1 LASFDIISLMKIGL
15 ITFHSFLEPG
25 GVKTHLL
32 ALLKEFKKKK
42 IRAKIIVPRRKIRE
56 NYGKDVIL
64 LGTAF
69 PINFG
74 GGTADLVFNFTP
86 ASIEATLIKEQFDI
100 LHFHNATFPSFF
112 QILLSPLSFKTLNIL
127 TLHSDIS
134 RTRLFK
140 KIPQFFNFFINFCN
154 LRIDGAIAVSPV
166 AFKALEKFK
175 KPKVIIP
182 NGVDLKIF
190 NPRNPKIKRFKDGKI
205 NLLFVGR
212 IEERKGLIYLLKA
225 FLILKRRYPNLRLI
239 VAGDGPEREKCENFV
254 KENNLRDVLFLGT
267 VKDDLPSLYSTCD
280 VFCAPSIYGESFGI
294 VILEALASGLP
305 LVGFANRGYKE
316 LLRGT
321 IAERFLVKP
330 KDYRSLTK
338 KIEILIKNPNIR
350 KELRQFGLKHVKE
363 YSWEKIAKKILNFY
377 RICYKKKK

>member
-1 LASFDIISLMKIGL
+1 MKIGL
-15 ITFHSFLEPG
+15 ISFHSFLEPG

-32 ALLKEFKKKK
+32 ALLKEFKK
-42 IRAKIIVPRRKIRE
+42 RRVEVKIIVPRRKLKE

-74 GGTADLVFNFTP
+74 GGTTDLVFNFTP

-112 QILLSPLSFKTLNIL
+112 QILLSPLSFNTLNII

-134 RTRLFK
+134 RTKLFK
-140 KIPQFFNFFINFCN
+140 KIPQFFSFFINFCN
-154 LRIDGAIAVSPV
+154 LRIDGAIAVSQV
-166 AFKALEKFK
+166 AFKALKKLK

-182 NGVDLKIF
+182 NGVDLEIF
-190 NPRNPKIKRFKDGKI
+190 NPQNPKIEKFRDGKI

-225 FLILKRRYPNLRLI
+225 FLLLKKKHQNLRLI
-239 VAGDGPEREKCENFV
+239 IAGDGPEREKCENFV
-254 KENNLRDVLFLGT
+254 RENNLKDVLFLGN
-267 VKDDLPSLYSTCD
+267 VKEKLPSLYVSCD
-280 VFCAPSIYGESFGI
+280 IFCAPSIFGESFGL

-305 LVGFANRGYKE
+305 VVGFANKGYKE
-316 LLRGT
+316 LLRSTKG
-321 IAERFLVKP
+321 EKFLVKP
-330 KDYRSLTK
+330 KDYKSLAK
-338 KIEILIKNPNIR
+338 KIEFLIENPKIR
-350 KELRQFGLKHVKE
+350 KELGEWGQKE
-363 YSWEKIAKKILNFY
+363 VQKYSWSKIIKKIINFY
-377 RICYKKKK
+377 RICYKKKKR

>member
-1 LASFDIISLMKIGL
+1 
-15 ITFHSFLEPG
+15 
-25 GVKTHLL
+25 
-32 ALLKEFKKKK
+32 
-42 IRAKIIVPRRKIRE
+42 
-56 NYGKDVIL
+56 L

-74 GGTADLVFNFTP
+74 GGTADLVFNFAP
-86 ASIEATLIKEQFDI
+86 ASIEATLIKERFNV

-112 QILLSPLSFKTLNIL
+112 QILLSPLTFKTLNIL

-140 KIPQFFNFFINFCN
+140 KIPQFFSFFINFCN

-166 AFKALEKFK
+166 ALKALEKFK
-175 KPKVIIP
+175 KPKIIIP
-182 NGVDLKIF
+182 NGVDLKVF
-190 NPRNPKIKRFKDGKI
+190 NPQNPKIKKFKDKEI

-225 FLILKRRYPNLRLI
+225 FLILKKKYQNLRLI

-254 KENNLRDVLFLGT
+254 KENNLKDVLFLGT
-267 VKDDLPSLYSTCD
+267 VKDELPSLYSSCD
-280 VFCAPSIYGESFGI
+280 IFCAPSIYGESFGI

-305 LVGFANRGYKE
+305 VVGFANRGYKE
-316 LLRGT
+316 LLRGS
-321 IAERFLVKP
+321 IAEKFLAKP
-330 KDYRSLTK
+330 RDYRSLAK
-338 KIEILIKNPNIR
+338 KFEILIENPKIR
-350 KELRQFGLKHVKE
+350 EELRKFGPRHAQK

-377 RICYKKKK
+377 RICQKKKK